1 MRTKSSLYTINAQL
15 CYNITQNK
23 RNMSMNQRTISQ
35 AVEVVGIGLHKGEPI
50 KLRLEPLGVDAGIVF
65 YREDLALSI
74 PLTPSAVVDTQ
85 MATVIGSEK
94 GTISTIEHFLS
105 AVYAYGI
112 DNMRVVVNGNEMPI
126 MDGSA
131 ASFCLLLDEAG
142 VEEQDAAKQIIRVKK
157 AVEVR
162 DGDKFVRVEPSD
174 KVTFDFEI
182 DFAHPVIGQQ
192 SQSYSFGTKPFIEEI
207 ARARTFGFARDIQYL
222 QSINLALGASLNNA
236 IGLDDEKV
244 LNPEGLRFDNE
255 FARHK
260 ILDAMG
266 DMMVTGHNLLGA
278 YSSFAGS
285 HKLNH
290 ELTVALLADPAN
302 YEMVS
307 LNRVQSREFAKSFA

>member
-1 MRTKSSLYTINAQL
+1 
-15 CYNITQNK
+15 
-23 RNMSMNQRTISQ
+23 MNQRTISQ
-35 AVEVVGIGLHKGEPI
+35 AVEVIGIGLHKGEPI
-50 KLRLEPLGVDAGIVF
+50 KLRLEPLGTNAGIVF

-74 PLTPSAVVDTQ
+74 PLSPSAVVDTQ
-85 MATVIGSEK
+85 MATVIGGKKTNSNEN

-112 DNMRVVVNGNEMPI
+112 DNMRVIVDGNEMPI

-142 VEEQDAAKQIIRVKK
+142 ITEQDVPKQIIRVKK

-162 DGDKFVRVEPSD
+162 DGNKFVRVEPSD
-174 KVTFDFEI
+174 RVSFDFEI
-182 DFAHPVIGQQ
+182 DFEHPVIGRQ
-192 SQSYSFGTKPFIEEI
+192 SQAYSFGTKPFLEEI
-207 ARARTFGFARDIQYL
+207 ARARTFGFVRDIQYL

-236 IGLDDEKV
+236 IGLDDAKV
-244 LNPEGLRFDNE
+244 LNPEGLRFENE

-266 DMMVTGHNLLGA
+266 DMMVTGHNILGA

-285 HKLNH
+285 HQLNH
-290 ELTVALLADPAN
+290 ELTVALLADRAN

-307 LNRVQSREFAKSFA
+307 LSRVQSREFAKSFA

>member
-1 MRTKSSLYTINAQL
+1 
-15 CYNITQNK
+15 
-23 RNMSMNQRTISQ
+23 MNQRTINQS
-35 AVEVVGIGLHKGEPI
+35 VEVVGIGLHKGEPI
-50 KLRLEPLGVDAGIVF
+50 KLRLEPLGTDAGIVF
-65 YREDLALSI
+65 YREDLALTI
-74 PLTPSAVVDTQ
+74 PLSPSAVVDTQ
-85 MATVIGSEK
+85 MATVIGGAK

-112 DNMRVVVNGNEMPI
+112 DNMRVVVDGNEMPI

-142 VEEQDAAKQIIRVKK
+142 IKEQDVPKQIIRVKK
-157 AVEVR
+157 RVEVR
-162 DGDKFVRVEPSD
+162 DGDKFVRLEPSD

-182 DFAHPVIGQQ
+182 DFEHPVIGKQ
-192 SQSYSFGTKPFIEEI
+192 SQAYSFGTKPFLEEI

-244 LNPEGLRFDNE
+244 LNPEGLRFENE

-260 ILDAMG
+260 VLDAMG

-290 ELTVALLADPAN
+290 ELTVALLADTVN

-307 LNRVQSREFAKSFA
+307 LTKAKSGEFAKSFA